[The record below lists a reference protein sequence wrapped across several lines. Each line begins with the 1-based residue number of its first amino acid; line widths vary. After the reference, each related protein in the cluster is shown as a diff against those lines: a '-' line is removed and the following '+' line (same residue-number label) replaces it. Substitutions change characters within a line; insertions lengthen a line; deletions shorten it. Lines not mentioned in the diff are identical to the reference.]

1 MRIPMLTVTFFL
13 IMQLSLIGFCFM
25 TAMLSLGILAYA
37 FGADLPDWK
46 AMVKYWK
53 WTGITLVVTSIGF
66 FVCKGLVI

>member
-1 MRIPMLTVTFFL
+1 MRNSMLTVIFFA

-25 TAMLSLGILAYA
+25 SAMLMLGILAYA

-53 WTGITLVVTSIGF
+53 WCGITLAISCIGF
-66 FVCKGLVI
+66 FVCKGLVL